1 MEINMIQSFIQT
13 PADVQALIAVALTFV
28 FSFLLLKLV
37 DVPALKWLADYL
49 GQYKVQIVTWLT
61 GIVVSLIDGAL
72 LNVPLAW
79 EPVAVIVFQLVV
91 AVAAVFGVFGFLANR
106 GVRGLK

>member
-1 MEINMIQSFIQT
+1 MLQQFVST
-13 PADVQALIAVALTFV
+13 PADIQALIAVGVTFL
-28 FSFLLLKLV
+28 FSFLLLQLMNI
-37 DVPALKWLADYL
+37 PALKWLADYL
-49 GQYKVQIVTWLT
+49 GQYKVQIVTWFVGL
-61 GIVVSLIDGAL
+61 VVSLLDGLL

-79 EPVAVIVFQLVV
+79 EPVVVIVFQLIV